1 MAHTYHTFTYEFIMV
16 HYGSFPRHDVVSISY
31 GIGEVVG
38 DFVRDVSALQDLRT
52 LVDLQHVL
60 LEAILSL
67 HVT

>member
-1 MAHTYHTFTYEFIMV
+1 MV

-31 GIGEVVG
+31 GSGEVVG